1 MSAPLANLHRSGLTS
16 SFAARLDRVP
26 IGGFHRKLL
35 FLIGAGLLVDG
46 FDVYLTAGISGAL
59 VREGVADL
67 RHIAYLAMSTSI
79 GLGVGGFI
87 FGNLGDRI
95 GRRHTMQW
103 TLVLVVLGN
112 LAAAVSTTFPQL
124 LGWRF
129 LSCLGLG
136 GETIL
141 GYATLSEF
149 LPPQWRGRWSARLG
163 FLANLG
169 VPLGLFVG
177 YFLLPQPS
185 GWRVMLA
192 IPGFAAA
199 VVFLFR
205 LKLVESPRWLASRG
219 RDAQAEAVVRAIE
232 ATVSPDSSFSP
243 SPADLEGALSG
254 VPPNTPGGG
263 SDGLFSAAHRGRLAV
278 AIAINVAIM
287 CAIFGFV
294 SWLPTFFAASGQSI
308 AHSVVFA
315 GVMAIGA
322 PAGTLAGMLI
332 TDKVE
337 RKWGVI
343 ATSLLAVLL
352 GTIYAFAKTPAAILG
367 IGFLDVTVLYAFGTL
382 GLVGYV
388 PELFPTALRMRAV
401 GLCATAGRLVVIV
414 LPLIVV
420 PIFSAKGQA
429 GVVSLIGLILLV
441 ETAIVLRWGVR
452 TRGRSLES
460 I

>member
-1 MSAPLANLHRSGLTS
+1 MSVPAAKYAQSGRTS
-16 SFAARLDRVP
+16 RFAARLDRVP
-26 IGGFHRKLL
+26 IGRFHRKLL
-35 FLIGAGLLVDG
+35 LLIGAGLLVDG

-87 FGNLGDRI
+87 FGSLGDRI
-95 GRRHTMQW
+95 GRRRTMQW
-103 TLVLVVLGN
+103 TLLLVVLGS
-112 LAAAVSTTFPQL
+112 LAAAVSPTFPLL

-129 LSCLGLG
+129 LSCVGLG

-169 VPLGLFVG
+169 VPLGLFIG

-199 VVFLFR
+199 VVFIFR
-205 LKLVESPRWLASRG
+205 LQLVESPRWLASRG
-219 RDAQAEAVVRAIE
+219 RDAQAEAIVRAIE
-232 ATVSPDSSFSP
+232 ATVSPDSSYPP
-243 SPADLEGALSG
+243 SPAVLEDALND
-254 VPPNTPGGG
+254 VPPNTPGDSHGG
-263 SDGLFSAAHRGRLAV
+263 LLSAAHRGRLAV

-308 AHSVVFA
+308 AQSVVFA

-322 PAGTLAGMLI
+322 PAGTLAGMLV

-352 GTIYAFAKTPAAILG
+352 GALYAFAKTPAAILG

-382 GLVGYV
+382 GLIGYV

-420 PIFSAKGQA
+420 PVFSAKGQA
-429 GVVSLIGLILLV
+429 GVVSLIGLILLI

-452 TRGRSLES
+452 TKGRSLES

>member
-1 MSAPLANLHRSGLTS
+1 MSVPAARFSQSGRTASL
-16 SFAARLDRVP
+16 AARLDRVP
-26 IGGFHRKLL
+26 IGRFHRKLL
-35 FLIGAGLLVDG
+35 LLIGAGLLVDG

-67 RHIAYLAMSTSI
+67 RHIAYLAMSTSV

-87 FGNLGDRI
+87 FGSLGDRS
-95 GRRHTMQW
+95 GRRRTMQW
-103 TLVLVVLGN
+103 TLLLVVLGS
-112 LAAAVSTTFPQL
+112 LAAAVSPTFSQL

-129 LSCLGLG
+129 LSCVGLG
-136 GETIL
+136 GETVL

-169 VPLGLFVG
+169 VPLGLFIG

-199 VVFLFR
+199 VVFFFR

-219 RDAQAEAVVRAIE
+219 RDAQAEAIVRAIE
-232 ATVSPDSSFSP
+232 ATVSPDSPHPP
-243 SPADLEGALSG
+243 SPAVLEDPLND
-254 VPPNTPGGG
+254 VPPNTPGGSHG
-263 SDGLFSAAHRGRLAV
+263 GLLSAAHRGRLAV
-278 AIAINVAIM
+278 AIAVNVAIM

-308 AHSVVFA
+308 TKSVLFA

-322 PAGTLAGMLI
+322 PVGTLAGMLV

-352 GTIYAFAKTPAAILG
+352 GAIYAFAKTPAAIVG

-429 GVVSLIGLILLV
+429 GVVSLIGLILLI

-452 TRGRSLES
+452 TKGRSLES

>member
-1 MSAPLANLHRSGLTS
+1 MSMPAAIFSQSGGTS

-26 IGGFHRKLL
+26 IGRFHRKLL
-35 FLIGAGLLVDG
+35 LLIGAGLLVDG

-59 VREGVADL
+59 VREGVANL
-67 RHIAYLAMSTSI
+67 RQIAYLAMSTSI

-87 FGNLGDRI
+87 FGSLGDRI
-95 GRRHTMQW
+95 GRRRTMQW
-103 TLVLVVLGN
+103 TLLLVVLGS
-112 LAAAVSTTFPQL
+112 LAAAVSPTFPQL
-124 LGWRF
+124 LGWRL
-129 LSCLGLG
+129 LSCVGLG

-169 VPLGLFVG
+169 VPLGLFIG
-177 YFLLPQPS
+177 YFLLPQPN

-219 RDAQAEAVVRAIE
+219 RDAQAEAIVRAIE
-232 ATVSPDSSFSP
+232 ATVSPDSSYPP
-243 SPADLEGALSG
+243 SPAVPEDALND
-254 VPPNTPGGG
+254 VPPNIAGG
-263 SDGLFSAAHRGRLAV
+263 SQGGLLSAAHRGRLAV

-308 AHSVVFA
+308 AQSVVFA

-322 PAGTLAGMLI
+322 PAGTLAGMLV

-343 ATSLLAVLL
+343 VTSLLAVLL
-352 GTIYAFAKTPAAILG
+352 GAIYAFAKTPAAILG

-401 GLCATAGRLVVIV
+401 GLCATAGRLAVIV

-420 PIFSAKGQA
+420 PVFSAKGQA

-452 TRGRSLES
+452 TKGRSLES